1 MRQYIKAEWELY
13 KKSYCRLI
21 AGGVTVFLYG
31 LLLLFSGIMGLDY
44 IVVSAIVGII
54 ALIFFMVPMY
64 FSPVQFLQN
73 RKKQQVAVEQLVL
86 ALGESKRIFLQI
98 RLLGWGVLLS
108 GIVLFTT
115 VMQVPALLIAGGS
128 YRPSNFAIEICVL
141 LAFFFSSL
149 IPPCLVSSRNL
160 LLVWSAWIGFQ
171 CGIMA
176 GYFSDGGVEEENQ
189 VLVLT
194 VWVLFWFVIAA
205 ASFLFRYFRTVREE
219 RGGKGTGKKKN
230 S

>member
-1 MRQYIKAEWELY
+1 MKQYIKAEWELY
-13 KKSYCRLI
+13 KKSHCRLI
-21 AGGVTVFLYG
+21 AGGVAVFLYG
-31 LLLLFSGIMGLDY
+31 LLLLFSGIMGPDY

-54 ALIFFMVPMY
+54 ALIFFMVPLY

-73 RKKQQVAVEQLVL
+73 RKKQHITVEQLVL

-128 YRPSNFAIEICVL
+128 YRLSNFAIEICIL
-141 LAFFFSSL
+141 LAFLFSSL

-171 CGIMA
+171 GGILA
-176 GYFSDGGVEEENQ
+176 GYFSDGGVAEEDQ

-219 RGGKGTGKKKN
+219 RGGKGTGEKK
-230 S
+230 SS